1 MKWPCALP
9 VCTVRVSCG
18 TGGSREMVQAD
29 RDLELSEVRRRAKER
44 MDGICRV
51 CRVCDG
57 RVCAGEVPGMGG
69 IGTGAGFIRNAE
81 ALAQVNLNMRVLHDV
96 AAPELEVTLFGLPLA
111 LPVLGAPVAG
121 VKVNFRE
128 LMSEEDLAAAM
139 VGGCLDAGTIAMT
152 GDGGHP
158 EVFASGIAAV
168 RETGGRGIPIIKPG
182 PNHDIIRKFRAAE
195 EAGAPAVGIDVDA
208 AGLVNMRLLGAPV
221 GPKSPQALRELAGST
236 SLPLILKGIMTPDEA
251 EIAVECGAAAIV
263 VSNHGGRA
271 LDHTPGVAE
280 VLPGIAR
287 AVKGRATVLADG
299 AVRTGVDVLKYLAL
313 GADAVLVGRPLA
325 IGAFGAGRAGVA
337 RVIGAIRDDLRT
349 AMILT
354 GCPSIL
360 AIGPQ
365 VLAS

>member
-1 MKWPCALP
+1 MNQ
-9 VCTVRVSCG
+9 TDRVP
-18 TGGSREMVQAD
+18 
-29 RDLELSEVRRRAKER
+29 DLTEVRRRAKER
-44 MDGICRV
+44 MGGICRV

-69 IGTGAGFIRNAE
+69 IGTGAGFIRNAD
-81 ALAQVNLNMRVLHDV
+81 ALAEIKLNMRVLHD
-96 AAPELEVTLFGLPLA
+96 AGEPELGTTLFGLPLEM
-111 LPVLGAPVAG
+111 PVLGAAVAG

-128 LMSEEDLAAAM
+128 LMSEADLARAM
-139 VGGCLDAGTIAMT
+139 VFGCLDAGVISMT

-158 EVFASGIAAV
+158 EVFASGIGAV
-168 RETGGRGIPIIKPG
+168 REAGGRGIPVIKPG
-182 PNHDIIRKFRAAE
+182 PNADIIRKFKAAE
-195 EAGAPAVGIDVDA
+195 AAGAPAVGIDVDA

-221 GPKSPQALRELAGST
+221 GPKSPEDIRELVEST

-251 EIAVECGAAAIV
+251 ELAAECKAAAIV

-287 AVKGRATVLADG
+287 AVKGRIIILADG

-325 IGAFGAGRAGVA
+325 VGAFGAGRAGVA
-337 RVIGAIRDDLRT
+337 RMLAAIRDELRV

-354 GCPSIL
+354 GSPTIRD
-360 AIGPQ
+360 IGPR
-365 VLAS
+365 AIWR

>member
-1 MKWPCALP
+1 MD
-9 VCTVRVSCG
+9 
-18 TGGSREMVQAD
+18 QAD
-29 RDLELSEVRRRAKER
+29 QVPELSELRRRAKER
-44 MDGICRV
+44 MGGICRV

-57 RVCAGEVPGMGG
+57 RACAGEVPGMGG

-81 ALAQVNLNMRVLHDV
+81 ALAEIKLNMRVLHDV
-96 AAPELEVTLFGLPLA
+96 AEPELGVTLFGIPLE

-121 VKVNFRE
+121 VKINFRE
-128 LMSEEDLAAAM
+128 IISEADLAAAM
-139 VGGCLDAGTIAMT
+139 VGGCLDAGTLAMT

-158 EVFASGIAAV
+158 EVFESGIAAI
-168 RETGGRGIPIIKPG
+168 REAGGRGIPIIKPG
-182 PNHDIIRKFRAAE
+182 PNGDIIRKFRAAE
-195 EAGAPAVGIDVDA
+195 AAGAPAVGIDVDA

-221 GPKSPQALRELAGST
+221 GPKSPQDVRELAEST

-251 EIAVECGAAAIV
+251 EIAAECGAAAIV

-287 AVKGRATVLADG
+287 AVKGRIIVFADG
-299 AVRTGVDVLKYLAL
+299 AVRSGVDVLKYLAL

-325 IGAFGAGRAGVA
+325 VGAFGAGRAGVA
-337 RVIGAIRDDLRT
+337 RTVAAIRDELRV

-354 GCPSIL
+354 GSPRIR

-365 VLAS
+365 VLWR